1 MKKIII
7 LAAAALAM
15 VACAEKTEKSAR
27 WTPEQAQAW
36 YDEQGWLVGCDYI
49 PADAINQIASGDC

>member
-49 PADAINQIASGDC
+49 PADAIN